1 MAMDGKFG
9 VYMLPWPR
17 INCRS
22 RPTTTLERA
31 FRMVGLGVM
40 GRFSSS
46 LEPENL
52 PPTPIPPTRNAR
64 SRVVVG
70 TGVKGVDWRVLHR
83 QSSAANFADNPLGAL
98 SVAPTTKSCPR
109 AEFVAVDGV
118 VLWLSC
124 GSLGAILGLSRGSP
138 CALPQAHAVW

>member
-9 VYMLPWPR
+9 VYILPWPP
-17 INCRS
+17 INWRS

-31 FRMVGLGVM
+31 FRVVGLGVV

-70 TGVKGVDWRVLHR
+70 TAESNPRLILV
-83 QSSAANFADNPLGAL
+83 QSEPSRTCSRAV
-98 SVAPTTKSCPR
+98 STKPR
-109 AEFVAVDGV
+109 GLLDGIV
-118 VLWLSC
+118 VVR
-124 GSLGAILGLSRGSP
+124 GLINKPRGPVTNHLARYSN
-138 CALPQAHAVW
+138 